1 MFGLCLTG
9 RKEVH
14 NAIVSSL
21 QDLAT
26 AFSSYQDEVLVKRE
40 ELLQFAQ
47 RAITGLKINSDLARS
62 VRNRGFQ
69 CHFLYTISA
78 RHLSFMVLSGVSRQI
93 VLCQMFTKLI
103 SILSPTVISN

>member
-1 MFGLCLTG
+1 MWVFC
-9 RKEVH
+9 VF
-14 NAIVSSL
+14 IVIH
-21 QDLAT
+21 
-26 AFSSYQDEVLVKRE
+26 AFSKFLYVYLVLQVKRE

-78 RHLSFMVLSGVSRQI
+78 RHLSFMVLSGVSGQI

-103 SILSPTVISN
+103 LILSPTVISN